1 MRDRGKVGFS
11 CTEQMLIGEWGSLN
25 VERGANEYA
34 ADLLMPEEMFMK
46 EARNEN
52 RARLPNLQQT
62 RRKTRKH

>member
-11 CTEQMLIGEWGSLN
+11 CTEQMLIGEWGSVN

-46 EARNEN
+46 EARNEPITFETV
-52 RARLPNLQQT
+52 RDSLPDF
-62 RRKTRKH
+62 